1 MAMRKVVTR
10 SGRHIRGLFP
20 STKNQRMVAW
30 ESLLERDAIIL
41 FELSPGVVSYEEQP
55 SVEIYYDDS
64 SPRKY
69 FPDFAV
75 TLRNGS
81 VAHVEVKPAE
91 KLKGRTTRA
100 RFSLIA
106 AQYERQARQFWILTD
121 DEIRKEPRLSNLKLL
136 AYHRRETL
144 MPLHLDTL
152 LSALEPRTSASFA
165 DFSEVFGGPT
175 LVFRLLAAGLLTC
188 DLNEPIQNGT
198 AIHTTFKGAPND
210 SLFF

>member
-1 MAMRKVVTR
+1 
-10 SGRHIRGLFP
+10 
-20 STKNQRMVAW
+20 MVAW